1 MKSSSRFAARG
12 RRYGYPVRGVYD
24 AYRAG
29 HTPLVLPPEV
39 TNPAD
44 GEEDVGETPTAE
56 SNEFQVSGGFVD
68 THASTDWQIATD
80 SEFTNIVFE
89 SLNDTVNLVAI
100 VIPVLTLSVSTT
112 YFIRCRHRGTKYG
125 ASRFSV
131 TKSFTTAISFGV

>member
-1 MKSSSRFAARG
+1 MKSSSRFAAKR

-56 SNEFQVSGGFVD
+56 SSGFQVSGGFVD

-80 SEFTNIVFE
+80 SAFTNIVFE

-100 VIPVLTLSVSTT
+100 VIPVLTLSISTT